1 MRQVSLIGARWLRWS
16 HWFGVLASAALL
28 AGCFNTLD
36 WREFRS
42 ADGRFTVTLPGKVLH
57 DKREL
62 TTPAGT
68 LSMHMD
74 SVSAGS
80 AIFGV
85 GYADYPPSYFARV
98 RAETV
103 ISGLRDA
110 LVKNIGG
117 GKIIEVPISG
127 KPYQGISL
135 HADGGQGEHKLILD
149 ARLLVSGN
157 RLYQVVAIGE
167 AGKGRIDRDALDL
180 FFNSFRITE

>member
-1 MRQVSLIGARWLRWS
+1 LRQVIVTALRWS
-16 HWFGVLASAALL
+16 RWFGVLASTALL
-28 AGCFNTLD
+28 AGCFNSLD

-42 ADGRFTVTLPGKVLH
+42 TEGRFTVTLPGKVLH

-74 SVSAGS
+74 SVSVGKS
-80 AIFGV
+80 IFGV
-85 GYADYPPSYFARV
+85 GYADYPPGYLTPAR
-98 RAETV
+98 ANTV

-127 KPYQGISL
+127 KPYQGISV

-149 ARLLVSGN
+149 ARLLVFGD

-167 AGKGRIDRDALDL
+167 GGKGRIDRDALDL
-180 FFNSFRITE
+180 FFNSFRMTG